1 METIRIKLA
10 LVDDHQIVIDGLKLL
25 LRERP
30 DIRVIAEANSGEQIL
45 EKMKQDKPDVLLTDI
60 MMPGLGGFELAVRV
74 KQEFPGTRILALS
87 MNEDGAMIA
96 RMIEEARIDGFI
108 PKASG
113 QQELIKAIDKLRE
126 GGTYFSPEI
135 MQQYESYVIL
145 KTENKVLN
153 LTNREMDII
162 ACILEH
168 YSNKQI
174 AGKLFISERT
184 VETHRKNIYRK
195 TNTRG
200 EASLINFVKTHKLI
214 S

>member
-1 METIRIKLA
+1 M
-10 LVDDHQIVIDGLKLL
+10 IDGLKLL

-30 DIRVIAEANSGEQIL
+30 NYRILAEANAAEQIL
-45 EKMKQDKPDVLLTDI
+45 EKMRMETPDVLLTDI
-60 MMPGLGGFELAVRV
+60 MMPGLGGFELALQV
-74 KQEFPGTRILALS
+74 KLEFPGVKILALS

-96 RMIEEARIDGFI
+96 RMIDEAKIDGFI

-113 QQELIKAIDKLRE
+113 QQELISAIEQLKK
-126 GGTYFSPEI
+126 GGTYFSAGI
-135 MQQYESYVIL
+135 MQQYESYVIM

-162 ACILEH
+162 ECILQH

-195 TNTRG
+195 TNTKG
-200 EASLINFVKTHKLI
+200 EASLIKFVKEHKLI